1 MIDFN
6 AIAQIHLIKGAG
18 GGNPRNG
25 LCIMEM
31 VSYFDGASR
40 VTDHPECACLAL
52 TAFAI
57 RLNDDAPSQADRD
70 TLKPLAPLLAGTRST
85 EHTQARVEHLVRA
98 VVNRIIAP
106 VFDARWPQHAAA
118 LRKAQTMTKIADA
131 ANDAYAAAND
141 ADAANAAAYAAY
153 AANAA
158 NAANADAAA
167 YAAYA
172 ANAANANAAE
182 AAANDAY
189 AAAKRDV
196 WQTQREILIEAIK
209 LGPHGGL
216 DVETYNQRAAELAKV
231 LA

>member
-172 ANAANANAAE
+172 ANAA
-182 AAANDAY
+182 
-189 AAAKRDV
+189 AKRDV